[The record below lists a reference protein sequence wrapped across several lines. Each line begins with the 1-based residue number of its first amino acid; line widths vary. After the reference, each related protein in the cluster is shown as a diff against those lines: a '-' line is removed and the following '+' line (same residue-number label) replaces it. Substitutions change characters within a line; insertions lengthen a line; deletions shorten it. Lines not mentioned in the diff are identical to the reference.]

1 MEILCTTV
9 ICADHYYLKVAL
21 TGIDLGECES
31 IRDDA
36 GKYPPRQMPALFTRQ
51 VCRTETARQ
60 AAENLYEYSS
70 VSTVCHSFLG
80 CCAQTSRCFCP
91 SIASGIIY
99 SPSCQA
105 MCRPAVMGTTY
116 CVSTIYIHKIMR
128 LLKKFK
134 PVKLGGCCG

>member
-1 MEILCTTV
+1 MEILCITV
-9 ICADHYYLKVAL
+9 ICAAHHYLKVTLISA
-21 TGIDLGECES
+21 DLGECES

-36 GKYPPRQMPALFTRQ
+36 GKYLSRQMPTLFSRQ
-51 VCRTETARQ
+51 ACRTETARE

-70 VSTVCHSFLG
+70 LNTVCHSFLG
-80 CCAQTSRCFCP
+80 CCAQTIRCFCP
-91 SIASGIIY
+91 SVPSGIFY

-105 MCRPAVMGTTY
+105 MCQSAVMGTTY

-128 LLKKFK
+128 SLKKFK